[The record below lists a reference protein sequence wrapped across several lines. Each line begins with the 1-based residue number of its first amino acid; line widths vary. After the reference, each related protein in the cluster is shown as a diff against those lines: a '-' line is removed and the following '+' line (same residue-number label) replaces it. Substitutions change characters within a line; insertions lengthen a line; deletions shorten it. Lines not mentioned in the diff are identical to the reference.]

1 MGKKAYRGKVRILS
15 VLLTVLLGSML
26 LSGCEKAQ
34 TEHVEEKPKEDRNIQ
49 IGMSI
54 DSFVIERWL
63 RDRDVFVST
72 AQELGAEVN
81 VQCASG
87 DVQEQ
92 IDQIHYLIE
101 KKVDVLVVIPVDCS
115 ALSDVLK
122 EARNQGIRIIS
133 YDRLV
138 ADSNVDLYISFDN
151 TQVGRLM
158 GQALVDALPEGGD
171 IFMIGGPTTDN
182 NVSQVEKGFHEAID
196 QSALQVVYTERC
208 DNWNAAL
215 AYDYVKAGI
224 AQYPEVKAI
233 MCGNDDIATQTF
245 QALAEE
251 RLAGKVYLTGQDGD
265 LMACQ
270 RVVQGTQLVSVFK
283 AISEEAREA
292 ADYAVRL
299 AKGEDLEEVTTTVD
313 DGTYQ
318 VPAVI
323 LMPVAVTKDNL
334 EEVIIEGGYHAR
346 DEVYSDF
353 GESGEIPRVG
363 GPDIQD

>member
-1 MGKKAYRGKVRILS
+1 MKGLIKGKG
-15 VLLTVLLGSML
+15 LLAAFLCTVLLC
-26 LSGCEKAQ
+26 GCGQ
-34 TEHVEEKPKEDRNIQ
+34 TAAENVVEEPSKGAEIQ

-54 DSFVIERWL
+54 DSFVIERWI

-92 IDQIHYLIE
+92 IDQIRYLIE
-101 KKVDVLVVIPVDCS
+101 KKVDVLVVIPVDCN

-122 EARNQGIRIIS
+122 DARNQGIKIIS

-138 ADSNVDLYISFDN
+138 ANSNVDLYISFDN
-151 TQVGRLM
+151 EQVGRLM
-158 GQALVDALPEGGD
+158 GQSLVEALPDGGE

-182 NVSQVEKGFHEAID
+182 NVGQVEKGFHEVID
-196 QSALQVVYTERC
+196 ASPLEVVYTQRC
-208 DNWNAAL
+208 ENWNAAQ
-215 AYDYVKAGI
+215 AYGYVKSGLSLFPDVA
-224 AQYPEVKAI
+224 AI

-245 QALAEE
+245 QALSEE

-299 AKGEDLEEVTTTVD
+299 AKGEELTDITTRVD
-313 DGTYQ
+313 DGTFQ

-334 EEVIIEGGYHAR
+334 DEVIIEGGYHAR

-353 GESGEIPRVG
+353 AENTEVPRTVLPSGGE
-363 GPDIQD
+363 